1 MAILINDTAPRAQYT
16 ATSGQTAFTVAFEF
30 FANSDLKV
38 YRNATLLTLTTNYTV
53 TGAGV
58 TGGGTV
64 TLVTGAT
71 AGDIVTIVRD
81 VPVARTSDFPTSGPF
96 NIEALN
102 TDLDRLTA
110 MVQQQETL
118 DGRSLRLDQ
127 FDTPNTFNVLPSK
140 SARAGRVLQFN
151 DTTGQP
157 EAGPTTSEVANA
169 QTYATNASTSATA
182 AAASASTASS
192 AASSTAGSVAA
203 AAASASAASTSA
215 TNSASSASAAS
226 TSASNASTS
235 ASNASTS
242 ATAASGSASTASTQA
257 TNAASSASA
266 ASTSASNAST
276 SATSANSAKVAAE
289 SARDATLA
297 AYDSFDD
304 RYLGAKSSDPSVDN
318 DGNALV
324 AGALYFNSTDGIM
337 KLYTGSAW
345 VAAYV
350 SGAGFLALSGGT
362 MTGQVAFA
370 AGSVSAPG
378 ISASGDTNTGIFFPA
393 ADTIAFAEGGTEVM
407 RINSSGNVG
416 IGTASPSFKF
426 DVTGTTRFTGLTQF
440 DNSINLKAA
449 ILNYVYFDDALAF
462 AKNGTGERMRIDSSG
477 NVGIGRASTGY
488 RLEVGGSA
496 DTTLAVISTSGSN
509 GAGLLRLV
517 GSDVSA
523 LYTPYNAVVSQG
535 STGTQQWYIGGD
547 GNVNTLVFK
556 TSTSER
562 FRFGSSGQL
571 GIGGAN
577 YGTSGQ
583 VLTSGGSG
591 AAPSW
596 AAPSVSGTLIR
607 APQVLTSGTSYTT
620 PSNCTRIFA
629 EIIGGGGSGAGSA
642 GSVSLG
648 GGGGAGGYV
657 SVYLTVTG
665 STAYTYA
672 IGAGGASVTGAVDGN
687 AGGSTTITVGTAFTA
702 NGGGFGLVGSFN
714 GRAGEGG
721 SGSGTGAT
729 VIKGGDGITG
739 MAANTGA
746 LCAGSGGASFFGGG
760 GNGGTGSSA
769 PSSARSGVAYGSGGG
784 GAAISGNSGAGAQG
798 VIRIWEYT

>member
-16 ATSGQTAFTVAFEF
+16 ATSGQTVFTVSFEF

-58 TGGGTV
+58 TGGGSV

-71 AGDIVTIVRD
+71 AGDIVTIIRD

-127 FDTPNTFNVLPSK
+127 FDTPNTLNVLPVKAS
-140 SARAGRVLQFN
+140 RVGRVLQFN

-157 EAGPTTSEVANA
+157 EAGPTTSEIANA

-276 SATSANSAKVAAE
+276 SATNAAAAQTAAE

-304 RYLGAKSSDPSVDN
+304 RYLGAKTSDPTLDN

-324 AGALYFNSTDGIM
+324 AGALYFNSVDGVM

-362 MTGQVAFA
+362 MTGTVNFV
-370 AGSVSAPG
+370 AGSAAAPG
-378 ISASGDTNTGIFFPA
+378 IAASGDTNTGIFFPA
-393 ADTIAFAEGGTEVM
+393 ADTIAFAEGGVEALRLNSSGQVVTTAGTVSLPSITTTGDTNTGMFFPAADTIAFAEGGVEAM
-407 RINSSGNVG
+407 RIDGSGNVG
-416 IGTASPSFKF
+416 IAGSSSGYKLEVFGTFASQQLVAKPNGAEGGELSLMNPDSSVGGIL
-426 DVTGTTRFTGLTQF
+426 DVGGANNIRLFSTTNNCNFQIGQL
-440 DNSINLKAA
+440 S
-449 ILNYVYFDDALAF
+449 
-462 AKNGTGERMRIDSSG
+462 GTGG
-477 NVGIGRASTGY
+477 T
-488 RLEVGGSA
+488 
-496 DTTLAVISTSGSN
+496 ISLFT
-509 GAGLLRLV
+509 AG
-517 GSDVSA
+517 
-523 LYTPYNAVVSQG
+523 
-535 STGTQQWYIGGD
+535 
-547 GNVNTLVFK
+547 
-556 TSTSER
+556 SER
-562 FRFGSSGQL
+562 FKFGSAGQL
-571 GIGGAN
+571 GIGGAT
-577 YGTSGQ
+577 YGTAGQ

-769 PSSARSGVAYGSGGG
+769 SSSARSGVAYGSGGG

>member
-16 ATSGQTAFTVAFEF
+16 ATSGQTVFTVSFEF

-58 TGGGTV
+58 TGGGSV

-71 AGDIVTIVRD
+71 AGDIVTIIRD

-127 FDTPNTFNVLPSK
+127 FDTPNTLNVLPVKAS
-140 SARAGRVLQFN
+140 RVGRVLQFN

-157 EAGPTTSEVANA
+157 EAGPTTSEIANA

-182 AAASASTASS
+182 AASSASSASTSASS
-192 AASSTAGSVAA
+192 ASTSATNAAS
-203 AAASASAASTSA
+203 SASAASTSA
-215 TNSASSASAAS
+215 SNASSSASSAS

-257 TNAASSASA
+257 SNASSSASAAASSASSA
-266 ASTSASNAST
+266 AT
-276 SATSANSAKVAAE
+276 SATNAAAAQTAAE

-297 AYDSFDD
+297 AYDNFDD

-324 AGALYFNSTDGIM
+324 AGALYFNSTDGVM

-350 SGAGFLALSGGT
+350 SGSGFLALSGGT

-393 ADTIAFAEGGTEVM
+393 ADTIAFAEGGVEALRLNSSGQVVTTAGTVSLPAITTTSDTNTGIFFPAADTIAFAEGGTEVM
-407 RINSSGNVG
+407 RIDSAGNVG
-416 IGTASPSFKF
+416 IGTSSPTASLSVLKQTTALSG
-426 DVTGTTRFTGLTQF
+426 TGNSYGVYMYPTSSGLTYI
-440 DNSINLKAA
+440 DA
-449 ILNYVYFDDALAF
+449 I
-462 AKNGTGERMRIDSSG
+462 T
-477 NVGIGRASTGY
+477 
-488 RLEVGGSA
+488 
-496 DTTLAVISTSGSN
+496 
-509 GAGLLRLV
+509 
-517 GSDVSA
+517 
-523 LYTPYNAVVSQG
+523 G
-535 STGTQQWYIGGD
+535 STG
-547 GNVNTLVFK
+547 NTSLG
-556 TSTSER
+556 
-562 FRFGSSGQL
+562 FRTYNNGTYNEIRIGSSGQL

-596 AAPSVSGTLIR
+596 QTVSGGVTS
-607 APQVLTSGTSYTT
+607 LT
-620 PSNCTRIFA
+620 
-629 EIIGGGGSGAGSA
+629 AGNGITVSA
-642 GSVSLG
+642 S
-648 GGGGAGGYV
+648 
-657 SVYLTVTG
+657 
-665 STAYTYA
+665 
-672 IGAGGASVTGAVDGN
+672 TGAVTVSQDFYTGTTQTNTSYPIGSYVCAQVDSN
-687 AGGSTTITVGTAFTA
+687 ATSTPMNSSRT
-702 NGGGFGLVGSFN
+702 LY
-714 GRAGEGG
+714 
-721 SGSGTGAT
+721 
-729 VIKGGDGITG
+729 
-739 MAANTGA
+739 
-746 LCAGSGGASFFGGG
+746 
-760 GNGGTGSSA
+760 GGTGTVYQPTNIASGSALTGTWRSRGWTTDSSCNNVTA
-769 PSSARSGVAYGSGGG
+769 LFQRTA
-784 GAAISGNSGAGAQG
+784 
-798 VIRIWEYT
+798 